1 MEKRTWKSGESLPP
15 EVINE
20 LMKLSFDKKEDE
32 VGYLPLPGDYS
43 QKVETFKTSN
53 GSVDLSKA
61 KSSVVI
67 IEHEGSPTSLQPVTI
82 NVNNVSTAKVIF
94 FVPRG
99 ADYPVTLS
107 LPLTSNLRKE
117 VSIKEGNS
125 ALLTWYSYGTSY
137 VWRWY
142 EIQKEPIYTPSAHDF
157 TVHNSEGDH
166 VTVDSGASWVE
177 ITSSDL
183 IKVKNG
189 IVDLTVQFV
198 IDYTQQ
204 NFGGT
209 FHLQIYDESG
219 KKSVIEK
226 ELYKAS
232 IYGDAGEKKVL
243 MTCRFAF
250 VSEGSKKYSIRAALH
265 TYGSSIDI
273 SNVNVTGTWI
283 NQ

>member
-1 MEKRTWKSGESLPP
+1 MKKRAWKSGESLPP

-20 LMKLSFDKKEDE
+20 LMKLSFDKEEDE
-32 VGYLPLPGDYS
+32 VGYLPLPGGYS
-43 QKVETFKTSN
+43 QRVETFKTSN

-67 IEHEGSPTSLQPVTI
+67 IEHEGSPTSLRPVTI

-99 ADYPVTLS
+99 APYSVTLS
-107 LPLTSNLRKE
+107 LPLTSDLRKE
-117 VSIKEGNS
+117 VSIRGGNS
-125 ALLTWYSYGTSY
+125 ALLTWYSYGGSY

-166 VTVDSGASWVE
+166 VIVETGKPWVE
-177 ITSSDL
+177 IVSSDL
-183 IKVKNG
+183 IKVRHG
-189 IVDLTVQFV
+189 VVDLTVQFV
-198 IDYTQQ
+198 IDYTHQ

-209 FHLQIYDESG
+209 FHLQIYDESDG
-219 KKSVIEK
+219 KSVIEK
-226 ELYKAS
+226 KLYKAS
-232 IYGDAGEKKVL
+232 INGDAGEKKVL

-250 VSEGSKKYSIRAALH
+250 LSEGFREYSIRAEFR
-265 TYGSSIDI
+265 TYGSSLDI
-273 SNVNVTGTWI
+273 SDVNVTGTWI

>member
-125 ALLTWYSYGTSY
+125 ALLTWYSYGASY

-157 TVHNSEGDH
+157 TVHEKDS
-166 VTVDSGASWVE
+166 VTLGWDAGFIEVVP
-177 ITSSDL
+177 SDN
-183 IKVKNG
+183 IKVKSG
-189 IVDLTVQFV
+189 IVDFTLQFV
-198 IDYTQQ
+198 IDSKDQI
-204 NFGGT
+204 FGGN
-209 FHLQIYDESG
+209 FALQLYDDT
-219 KKSVIEK
+219 KKELVIEK
-226 ELYKAS
+226 PLYKANIWEGS
-232 IYGDAGEKKVL
+232 EKKVL

-250 VSEGSKKYSIRAALH
+250 SAESARKYSIRARFASQG
-265 TYGSSIDI
+265 GSVSMGNI
-273 SNVNVTGTWI
+273 NVTGTWI